1 MDDFRKPET
10 RQATADALKAWVVAA
25 DMGYGHQRAVY
36 PLRNIAEEG
45 VIVVGKND
53 AATKSERQLW
63 SRLLA
68 GYGAIS
74 RARGIPVVGKQIF
87 QMLDS
92 LLHIPSFYPNRNLS
106 RPTFQVELL
115 NSLIRQGLCAGMLD
129 YVGNSHLPI
138 VTSFFAPAIAADA
151 RGTHRVF
158 CIICDADLNRVW
170 VAKEPWNS
178 QIAYFA
184 PCGKAA
190 QRLRAYGV
198 PEERIFL
205 TGFPL
210 PTELLG
216 GLDFPTLRSDLGQRL
231 NYLDP
236 GQRFWPRHN
245 RNIEHFLGTENCV
258 FQRKRMLTITYS
270 VGGAGA
276 QKEFGA
282 SIVRSLAKRL
292 RDGEVSVNLMAGTRT
307 DVRDYYLELA
317 REIVPGCENLHIHY
331 SATTSDY
338 FAQFILALKHTDILW
353 TKPSELS
360 FYCALGIPIIMTP
373 PLGSQERF
381 NRQWLFE
388 MQAGIKQEDPHYANE
403 WLFDR
408 LHDGLFAEMAWSG
421 FLKARK
427 LGTYKILEVLRDGRM
442 TKDPSPVM
450 R

>member
-1 MDDFRKPET
+1 MDDSSQPEI
-10 RQATADALKAWVVAA
+10 QNATANGVKAWVVAA

-36 PLRNIAEEG
+36 PLRDIAEEG
-45 VIVVGKND
+45 IIVVGKND
-53 AATKSERQLW
+53 AASKSERQLW

-74 RARGIPVVGKQIF
+74 RARSIPVVGKQIF

-129 YVGNSHLPI
+129 YVASRHLPI

-170 VAKEPWNS
+170 VAREPWNS
-178 QIAYFA
+178 QIIYFA

-190 QRLRAYGV
+190 QRLKAYGV

-216 GLDFPTLRSDLGQRL
+216 GLDFPVLRTDLGQRL

-236 GQRFWPRHN
+236 DNRFWPRHS
-245 RNIEHFLGTENCV
+245 RNIEHFLGIENCV
-258 FQRKRMLTITYS
+258 FRRERILTITYS
-270 VGGAGA
+270 VGGVGA

-282 SIVRSLAKRL
+282 SIVRSLAGRL
-292 RDGEVSVNLMAGTRT
+292 RDGKVRINLMAGTRT
-307 DVRDYYLELA
+307 DVRDYYVELA
-317 REIVPGCENLHIHY
+317 RKFVPDCGNLVIHY
-331 SATTSDY
+331 APTTLEY
-338 FAQFILALKHTDILW
+338 FSRFMRALKETDILW

-388 MQAGIKQEDPHYANE
+388 MQAGIKQEDPNYTNE

-427 LGTYKILEVLRDGRM
+427 LGTYKILEVLRNGRM

>member
-1 MDDFRKPET
+1 MDTPLPNASPET
-10 RQATADALKAWVVAA
+10 NSVPLKAWVVAA

-36 PLRNIAEEG
+36 PLRKIAEDH

-53 AATKSERQLW
+53 AASKTEKQLW

-74 RARGIPVVGKQIF
+74 RARSIPIVGKQIF

-92 LLHIPSFYPNRNLS
+92 LLHIPSFYPSRNLS

-129 YVGNSHLPI
+129 YVASKHLPI
-138 VTSFFAPAIAADA
+138 VTSFFAPAIAADM
-151 RGTHRVF
+151 RGTHRVY

-170 VAKEPWNS
+170 VAREPWES
-178 QIAYFA
+178 RISYFA

-190 QRLRAYGV
+190 QRLKAYGV

-210 PTELLG
+210 PEELLG
-216 GLDFPTLRSDLGQRL
+216 GPDFPVLRHDLGQRL

-236 GQRFWPRHN
+236 SQRFWPLHN
-245 RNIEHFLGTENCV
+245 RNVEHFLGADNCV
-258 FQRKRMLTITYS
+258 FRRERTLTLTYT
-270 VGGAGA
+270 VGGVGA
-276 QKEFGA
+276 QKEIGV
-282 SIVRSLAKRL
+282 SIVRSLAERI
-292 RDGEVSVNLMAGTRT
+292 RAGTIAVNLMAGTRT
-307 DVRDYYLELA
+307 EVRDYFVEAASGLVQNSPNLRIHHAPTTKAYFDQFVTIL
-317 REIVPGCENLHIHY
+317 RE
-331 SATTSDY
+331 
-338 FAQFILALKHTDILW
+338 TDILW

-360 FYCALGIPIIMTP
+360 FYCALGIPIIISP
-373 PLGSQERF
+373 PIGSQERF

-388 MQAGIKQEDPHYANE
+388 MQAGIRQEDPAYTNE

-408 LHDGLFAEMAWSG
+408 LHDGLLAEMAWSG

-427 LGTYKILEVLRDGRM
+427 LGTYRILEVLRDGKMSR
-442 TKDPSPVM
+442 DPSPVM

>member
-1 MDDFRKPET
+1 LENNET
-10 RQATADALKAWVVAA
+10 AHLKAWVVAA
-25 DMGYGHQRAVY
+25 DMGYGHLRAIY
-36 PLRNIAEEG
+36 PLRHIAEDH

-53 AATKSERQLW
+53 DASRTERQLW

-68 GYGAIS
+68 GYGALS

-115 NSLIRQGLCAGMLD
+115 NSLIRQGLCAGMLER
-129 YVGNSHLPI
+129 VAARHLPI

-170 VAKEPWNS
+170 VAREPWDS
-178 QIAYFA
+178 RITYFA

-210 PTELLG
+210 PGELLG
-216 GLDFPTLRSDLGQRL
+216 GPDLPILRHDLGQRL
-231 NYLDP
+231 TYLDP
-236 GQRFWPRHN
+236 AQRFWPLHN
-245 RNIEHFLGTENCV
+245 RNIEHFLGPNHCACKHERV
-258 FQRKRMLTITYS
+258 LTLTYA
-270 VGGAGA
+270 VGGVGA
-276 QKEFGA
+276 QKEIGTA
-282 SIVRSLAKRL
+282 IVSSLAQRIMA
-292 RDGEVSVNLMAGTRT
+292 GEMRVNLMAGTRT
-307 DVRDYYLELA
+307 EVRDYFVEAA
-317 REIVPGCENLHIHY
+317 RNLVQSSPNLRICY
-331 SATTSDY
+331 APTIPQY
-338 FAQFILALKHTDILW
+338 FAQFTQTLRETDILW

-360 FYCALGIPIIMTP
+360 FYCALGIPIIISP
-373 PLGSQERF
+373 PIGSQERF

-388 MQAGIKQEDPHYANE
+388 MQAGIRQEDPEYTNE

-408 LHDGLFAEMAWSG
+408 LHDGLLAEMAWSG

-427 LGTYKILEVLRDGRM
+427 LGTYKILEVLRDGKM
-442 TKDPSPVM
+442 TRDPSPVM

>member
-1 MDDFRKPET
+1 MT
-10 RQATADALKAWVVAA
+10 RTSEFDGCAAWVVAA

-36 PLRNIAEEG
+36 PLRGIAQEG
-45 VIVVGKND
+45 IIVVGKND
-53 AATKSERQLW
+53 AASKTERQLW

-68 GYGAIS
+68 VYGALS
-74 RARGIPVVGKQIF
+74 RARGIPVIGKQIF

-92 LLHIPSFYPNRNLS
+92 LLHIPSFYPSRNLS

-115 NSLIRQGLCAGMLD
+115 ESLIRQGLCAGMLEHVAD
-129 YVGNSHLPI
+129 THLPI
-138 VTSFFAPAIAADA
+138 VTSFFAPAIAADN

-170 VAKEPWNS
+170 VAKDPWDS
-178 QIAYFA
+178 HIAYFA

-190 QRLRAYGV
+190 QRLKAYGV
-198 PEERIFL
+198 AEERIFP

-216 GLDFPTLRSDLGQRL
+216 GQDFPTLRADLGQRL
-231 NYLDP
+231 HYLDP
-236 GQRFWPRHN
+236 SQRFWPLHS
-245 RNIEHFLGTENCV
+245 RNIEHFLGTGQCIFRRDRV
-258 FQRKRMLTITYS
+258 ITITYA

-276 QKEFGA
+276 QKEIGSA
-282 SIVRSLAKRL
+282 IARSLAGRI
-292 RDGEVSVNLMAGTRT
+292 RAGEVALNLMAGTRAE
-307 DVRDYYLELA
+307 VRDYFLQVQNTIL
-317 REIVPGCENLHIHY
+317 PGAQNLRVY
-331 SATTSDY
+331 YAASPQEYFDR
-338 FAQFILALKHTDILW
+338 FAQVLRETDILW

-373 PLGSQERF
+373 PIGSQERF

-388 MQAGIKQEDPHYANE
+388 MQAGIKQETPEYTNE

-408 LHDGLFAEMAWSG
+408 LNDGLFAEMAWSG

-427 LGTYKILEVLRDGRM
+427 LGTYKILEVLRDGKM
-442 TKDPSPVM
+442 TRDPSPVM